1 MKWNIPADSQEL
13 KVHRVF
19 VLGADALTRSE
30 IAGQGNA
37 KLYVKPLGSAGVLD
51 PIDQRQSIGFK
62 INSVGFGSTRPEAV
76 VCYYCV
82 PSQANLV

>member
-1 MKWNIPADSQEL
+1 MPNLNYAAQYGKEL
-13 KVHRVF
+13 
-19 VLGADALTRSE
+19 ANAYSE
-30 IAGQGNA
+30 LN
-37 KLYVKPLGSAGVLD
+37 D

-62 INSVGFGSTRPEAV
+62 INSVGFGSTRTEAV